1 MWMLMD
7 SFEENYSGGGG
18 AVHRGGGGGERI
30 IELLLLPN
38 LTDSIRLCSGD
49 EFARKLL
56 LLGVFQS
63 PEVDNP

>member
-7 SFEENYSGGGG
+7 SFEENYSGGG

-63 PEVDNP
+63 PEVDNR